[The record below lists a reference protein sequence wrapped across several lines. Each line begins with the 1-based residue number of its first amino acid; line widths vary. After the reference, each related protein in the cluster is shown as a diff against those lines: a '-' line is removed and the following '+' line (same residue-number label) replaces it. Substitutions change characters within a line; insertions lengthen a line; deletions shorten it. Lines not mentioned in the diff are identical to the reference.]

1 MALQTQVLAHF
12 ASKQQ
17 HLSPAYIA
25 SLLNVIHP
33 LPTTC
38 TPSLLATV
46 QNAFLQ
52 SPLQQSA
59 APLSYLPVGIP
70 NKHNVSIPGP
80 TLVQIIHVQDI
91 GLSRLAQLEAL
102 EKWVNERGPQG
113 QRVVDLPNED
123 EGEENGTGNGANEGI
138 SVGKSMCKVLLEDG
152 KGERVYGMEV
162 KSIEEIRVGMPLG
175 TKVSW
180 FGCHADDRYY

>member
-17 HLSPAYIA
+17 HLSPTYII
-25 SLLNVIHP
+25 SILNAIHP
-33 LPTTC
+33 PPTNC
-38 TPSLLATV
+38 TPALLTTV

-59 APLSYLPVGIP
+59 APQSCLPTGIP
-70 NKHNVSIPGP
+70 NKHNITVPGP

-91 GLSRLAQLEAL
+91 GLSRIAQLEAL
-102 EKWVNERGPQG
+102 EKWMNERGPQG
-113 QRVVDLPNED
+113 RRVVDLPNEE
-123 EGEENGTGNGANEGI
+123 EGDENGAQNGGNEGL
-138 SVGKSMCKVLLEDG
+138 SVGKSMCKVLFEDG

-162 KSIEEIRVGMPLG
+162 KQIEEIKVGMPLG
-175 TKVSW
+175 TKVSP
-180 FGCHADDRYY
+180 CLAQH